1 MAGNIISGAGGIAK
15 RAFVST
21 SLIKRKS
28 EIVEALRLLSRRIVI
43 FIDDL
48 DRLEP
53 RDASEMLRL
62 IRAVADFPNVIYV
75 LSYDGDIVGHTL
87 ESALQ
92 VDDGRAYLEKIVQIS
107 FQVPRPEAF
116 DLRRWFQDEVQVLFA
131 AELSELADPQR
142 PADHRLAQAIDIQG
156 GRYLTTPRHVVRA
169 INALRL
175 HGVPVRDSIDIAD
188 MVWLQL
194 VRLGNPALYSWTEE
208 YLTEASAAYR
218 GAGIPNESAQQMGQ
232 SLEKIL
238 GSEGG
243 DLSRARFDLADI
255 LPGVAQEF
263 AGGQATGRV
272 FNDLRRET
280 FGKFIV
286 GRRLGSPEHYRSSL
300 SG

>member
-1 MAGNIISGAGGIAK
+1 
-15 RAFVST
+15 
-21 SLIKRKS
+21 
-28 EIVEALRLLSRRIVI
+28 
-43 FIDDL
+43 
-48 DRLEP
+48 
-53 RDASEMLRL
+53 
-62 IRAVADFPNVIYV
+62 
-75 LSYDGDIVGHTL
+75 
-87 ESALQ
+87 
-92 VDDGRAYLEKIVQIS
+92 
-107 FQVPRPEAF
+107 
-116 DLRRWFQDEVQVLFA
+116 
-131 AELSELADPQR
+131 
-142 PADHRLAQAIDIQG
+142 
-156 GRYLTTPRHVVRA
+156 
-169 INALRL
+169 
-175 HGVPVRDSIDIAD
+175 

-286 GRRLGSPEHYRSSL
+286 GRRLGSPEHYRYYFAFAQPAGALNDKEVDEFVALSESDPNAAVQMFAKLARQSRPQGGVMAEVLIERLLSAVNQIPLPAVPGCLAAFAADLDDVGFSSAGEL
-300 SG
+300 NRQRVWEAAKQCVELLLKRITRPEERAKCVRVLFTDGQDLGWLTSLLRSEIFAHGLHGDRAQPESRRVLTPGEFAGRNAMGWSAPPPAARPRS